1 MSGIP
6 HRLKHPLCSCS
17 ILKIVSENINANT
30 RNAIKAPYNDNDD
43 KLIWDWYKTD
53 DKHISLFH

>member
-6 HRLKHPLCSCS
+6 HRLKHPLCSYS

-53 DKHISLFH
+53 D